1 MTRVLDFLL
10 SRILGVT
17 IIRAEARISEA
28 RLRNAL
34 LGADRAGNHKWNGGA
49 SYE

>member
-28 RLRNAL
+28 RLRNAT
-34 LGADRAGNHKWNGGA
+34 LGAERAAYHKWNGGA